1 MAACCSSCARSS
13 SRALRTR
20 IAFARFLICDRSSWH
35 VTTSPVGR
43 GVIRTA
49 DSGGAGVHEL
59 DAPPLTLGVLRVHP
73 GEVGGEEGRLVA
85 ARAGADLD
93 EDVLLVVRIPR
104 QQEPLQLFLERRLPA
119 GELVDLRLGELGE
132 LAVAALGEDVARLAD
147 APEHIAVRGEA
158 LDDLDGVGVL
168 LPEPGVLG
176 GPAED
181 GGVGQRPGD
190 LVGPLFDVAE
200 LVKQHRG
207 SGRPFAGTARR
218 ANKKPAGI
226 QPHRLRNERYEDAGW
241 RRYFRWKRSTRPA
254 VSMSLWFA
262 G

>member
-1 MAACCSSCARSS
+1 MAACCSSRARSS

-43 GVIRTA
+43 WVIRTA
-49 DSGGAGVHEL
+49 ESVVLTPCPPGG
-59 DAPPLTLGVLRVHP
+59 D
-73 GEVGGEEGRLVA
+73 GGRRVA

-158 LDDLDGVGVL
+158 LDDLDGVGML
-168 LPEPGVLG
+168 LPEPGVLD

-181 GGVGQRPGD
+181 GGGGQRPGD
-190 LVGPLFDVAE
+190 LVGPLIDVA
-200 LVKQHRG
+200 G
-207 SGRPFAGTARR
+207 PG
-218 ANKKPAGI
+218 
-226 QPHRLRNERYEDAGW
+226 QPHTGSAGPL
-241 RRYFRWKRSTRPA
+241 PA
-254 VSMSLWFA
+254 C
-262 G
+262 